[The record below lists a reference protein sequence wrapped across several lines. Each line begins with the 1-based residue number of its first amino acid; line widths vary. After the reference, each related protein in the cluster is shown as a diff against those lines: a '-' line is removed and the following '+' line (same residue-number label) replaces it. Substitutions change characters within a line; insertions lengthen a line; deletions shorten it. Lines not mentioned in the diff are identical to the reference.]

1 MKANRRS
8 RYAGGK
14 KSILLWISLA
24 AVVVVAAA
32 VAVGVLLVPREQ
44 EKKITPVDLLTQYMN
59 HIPKQEYEEMYA
71 MLDTAS
77 AEKVSRDAFVERN
90 SAIYEGIE
98 AQNIRMDGVTY
109 DEETM
114 TVTYTM
120 SMDTVAGSISFE
132 NRAQFAV
139 KDDGYGLIWSD
150 ALIFPQLGS
159 EDKVRVSSEEAERGN
174 ILDRKGQVLAGKG
187 TASSVGIV
195 PGKLENRETAVA
207 QIAELLE
214 MTPEE
219 IEEELSAQW
228 VTDDTFVPLK
238 TLPKVEEMSAL
249 TASEEERQKEQE
261 RQDKL
266 LQIPGIL
273 ISDTEVRQYPL
284 GEAAAHL
291 VGYIQ
296 SVTAEDLQEHAG
308 EGYTSNSVIGRTG
321 MEGLFEEELRGRNGH
336 RIYIVD
342 AEGNEKEE
350 IAYTSVQH
358 GKNVQLTIDADLQ
371 KSLYEQFQEDKS
383 CSVSMDPYTGEVLAL
398 VSTPSYD
405 TNDFILGLSNEQWT
419 ALNEDKSQPLY
430 NRFRQVWSPGSTF
443 KPITAAIGLVSGAVD
458 PEKDYGSEGLKWQ
471 KDESWGS
478 YFVTTLKAYEPV
490 TLENALKYSDNIY
503 FAKAALDIGADEL
516 ANGLDALGF
525 NQELPFEIV
534 MQQSQYSNTDTI
546 DSEIQLADSGYG
558 QGEILVNPLH
568 MASIYTAFCNDG
580 NMVKPYLVYR
590 EDAQPEYWYEGVFS
604 SDTVNRI
611 VKALDKVVNDT
622 DGTGYSAH
630 IEGVPLAGKTGT
642 AEIKATQDDE
652 TGTELGWFAAF
663 TTQKDMEKPIMIIS
677 MVEDVKDRG
686 GSSYVTRRDKQVL
699 ENWFRQT

>member
-1 MKANRRS
+1 M
-8 RYAGGK
+8 
-14 KSILLWISLA
+14 LLWISLGA
-24 AVVVVAAA
+24 VVVAAA
-32 VAVGVLLVPREQ
+32 AAVVGMLLVPGARE
-44 EKKITPVDLLTQYMN
+44 EKKTPVDLLSEYMN
-59 HIPKQEYEEMYA
+59 HIPKGEYEQMYE
-71 MLDTAS
+71 MLDEETS
-77 AEKVSRDAFVERN
+77 EKISQEDFVSRN

-98 AQNIRMDGVTY
+98 AQNIKVDAVSY

-114 TVTYTM
+114 TVSYTM
-120 SMDTVAGSISFE
+120 SLDTVAGSISFDNQARFSAE
-132 NRAQFAV
+132 
-139 KDDGYGLIWSD
+139 GESYGLAWSD
-150 ALIFPQLGS
+150 SLIFPNLGS
-159 EDKVRVSSEEAERGN
+159 DDKVRVSSEEAERGS
-174 ILDRKGQVLAGKG
+174 ILDRNGELLAGKG

-195 PGKLENRETAVA
+195 PGKLEDREAAVA

-219 IEEELSAQW
+219 IEKELSAQW
-228 VTDDTFVPLK
+228 VTDETFVPLK
-238 TLPKVEEMSAL
+238 TLPKVEEMDFL

-266 LQIPGIL
+266 LQIPGIM
-273 ISDTEVRQYPL
+273 ISDTEVRRYPL
-284 GEAAAHL
+284 GAAAAHL

-321 MEGLFEEELRGRNGH
+321 IEGLFEEELRGKNGH
-336 RIYIVD
+336 RIYIAD

-350 IAYTSVQH
+350 LAYISVQH
-358 GKNVQLTIDADLQ
+358 GENVRLTIDAGLQ
-371 KSLYEQFQEDKS
+371 KDLYEQFQEDES
-383 CSVSMDPYTGEVLAL
+383 CSVSIDPYTGEVLAL

-405 TNDFILGLSNEQWT
+405 TNDFILGLSNEKWT
-419 ALNEDKSQPLY
+419 ALNEDKAQPLF
-430 NRFRQVWSPGSTF
+430 NRFRQTWSPGSVF
-443 KPITAAIGLVSGAVD
+443 KPVTAAIGLESGAVD

-503 FAKAALDIGADEL
+503 FAKAALDIGADGL
-516 ANGLDALGF
+516 TKGLDALGF

-534 MQQSQYSNTDTI
+534 MQQSQYSNTETI
-546 DSEIQLADSGYG
+546 SSEIQLADSGYG

-580 NMVKPYLVYR
+580 DILKPYLVYS
-590 EDAQPEYWYEGVFS
+590 EDAQPEYWYEGAFS

-611 VKALDKVVNDT
+611 VKALGKVVNDT

-642 AEIKATQDDE
+642 AEIKATQDDQ

-663 TTQKDMEKPIMIIS
+663 TTQKDMEKPILIVS
-677 MVEDVKDRG
+677 MVEDVKERG
-686 GSSYVTRRDKQVL
+686 GSSYVTRKDKQVL
-699 ENWFRQT
+699 TNWFARP